1 MSVKVKDIAKKLNL
15 SSSTVSL
22 VLNNRP
28 SRISAKTRLKILS
41 MAGKLSYNKDV
52 EIDIEDKINIKT
64 IGILTPSLDK
74 RYNLELIMNIVN
86 ELNDDMYTSF
96 IIETGNNT
104 DKVLNSLDNLM
115 AKGVDGIIFVS
126 VENDIDV
133 LKTYFEIFSIPVVV
147 FNKSFT
153 DFNCNFIHIDYDN
166 AILDIN
172 KRYKGYKIIQN
183 SEQALKENEKNIICL
198 EDTDITRMLGIK
210 SVNTNKQY
218 ISKKIVELLIKN
230 IDDKNMKIKDI
241 VIPANID

>member
-172 KRYKGYKIIQN
+172 KRYKGYKIIQD

-198 EDTDITRMLGIK
+198 EDTEITKMLGIK

>member
-166 AILDIN
+166 SILDIN
-172 KRYKGYKIIQN
+172 SRYKGYRIIQD

-198 EDTDITRMLGIK
+198 EDTKITKMLGIK

-241 VIPANID
+241 VIPANIE

>member
-147 FNKSFT
+147 FNKNFT

-172 KRYKGYKIIQN
+172 KRYKGYKIIQD

-198 EDTDITRMLGIK
+198 EDTEITKMLGIK

>member
-172 KRYKGYKIIQN
+172 KRYKGYKIIQD

-198 EDTDITRMLGIK
+198 EDTDVTRMLGIK

>member
-172 KRYKGYKIIQN
+172 KRYKGYKIIQD
-183 SEQALKENEKNIICL
+183 SEQALKKNEKNIICL
-198 EDTDITRMLGIK
+198 EDTEITKMLGIK

>member
-172 KRYKGYKIIQN
+172 KRYKGYKIIQD

-198 EDTDITRMLGIK
+198 EDTYITKMLGIK

>member
-115 AKGVDGIIFVS
+115 AKGVDGIVFVS

-172 KRYKGYKIIQN
+172 KRYKGYKIIQD

-198 EDTDITRMLGIK
+198 EDTDVTRMLGIK

>member
-126 VENDIDV
+126 V
-133 LKTYFEIFSIPVVV
+133 
-147 FNKSFT
+147 
-153 DFNCNFIHIDYDN
+153 
-166 AILDIN
+166 
-172 KRYKGYKIIQN
+172 
-183 SEQALKENEKNIICL
+183 
-198 EDTDITRMLGIK
+198 
-210 SVNTNKQY
+210 
-218 ISKKIVELLIKN
+218 
-230 IDDKNMKIKDI
+230 
-241 VIPANID
+241 

>member
-172 KRYKGYKIIQN
+172 KRYKGYKIIQD

-198 EDTDITRMLGIK
+198 EDTDITKMLGIK

>member
-133 LKTYFEIFSIPVVV
+133 LRTYFEIFSIPVVV

-172 KRYKGYKIIQN
+172 KRYKGYKIIQD

-198 EDTDITRMLGIK
+198 EDTDITKMLGIK

-230 IDDKNMKIKDI
+230 IDDKNMKIKNI

>member
-172 KRYKGYKIIQN
+172 KRYKGYKIIQD

-198 EDTDITRMLGIK
+198 EDTEITKMLGIK

-241 VIPANID
+241 VMPANID

>member
-166 AILDIN
+166 AILDID
-172 KRYKGYKIIQN
+172 KRYKGYKIIQD

-198 EDTDITRMLGIK
+198 EDTDVTRMLGIK

>member
-172 KRYKGYKIIQN
+172 KRYKGYKIIQD

-198 EDTDITRMLGIK
+198 EDTDVTRMLGIK

-230 IDDKNMKIKDI
+230 IDVKNMKIKDI

>member
-64 IGILTPSLDK
+64 IGILTQSLDK

-115 AKGVDGIIFVS
+115 AKGVDGIVFVS

-172 KRYKGYKIIQN
+172 KRYKGYKIIQD

-198 EDTDITRMLGIK
+198 EDTDITKMLGIK

>member
-172 KRYKGYKIIQN
+172 KRYKGYKIIQD

-198 EDTDITRMLGIK
+198 EDTDVTRMLGIK
-210 SVNTNKQY
+210 SINTNKQY

>member
-172 KRYKGYKIIQN
+172 KRYKGYKIIKD
-183 SEQALKENEKNIICL
+183 SEKALKENEKNIICL
-198 EDTDITRMLGIK
+198 EDTDITKMLGIK

>member
-147 FNKSFT
+147 FNKRFT

-172 KRYKGYKIIQN
+172 KRYKGYKIIQD

-198 EDTDITRMLGIK
+198 EDTEITKMLGIK

>member
-115 AKGVDGIIFVS
+115 AKGVDGIVFVS

-133 LKTYFEIFSIPVVV
+133 LKTYFEIFSIPFVV

-166 AILDIN
+166 AILDID
-172 KRYKGYKIIQN
+172 KRYKGYKIIQD

-198 EDTDITRMLGIK
+198 EDTDITKMLGIK

>member
-96 IIETGNNT
+96 IIETGNNI

-133 LKTYFEIFSIPVVV
+133 LKTYFEIFSIPVVA
-147 FNKSFT
+147 FNKSFV
-153 DFNCNFIHIDYDN
+153 DFNCNFIHIDYEN
-166 AILDIN
+166 AILDIKN
-172 KRYKGYKIIQN
+172 RYKGYKIIQN
-183 SEQALKENEKNIICL
+183 SEQALKEKEKNIICL
-198 EDTDITRMLGIK
+198 EDTDITKMLKIN
-210 SVNTNKQY
+210 SVNTNKKY

-241 VIPANID
+241 VIPASID

>member
-172 KRYKGYKIIQN
+172 KRYKGYKIIQD
-183 SEQALKENEKNIICL
+183 SEQALKENEKNIICF
-198 EDTDITRMLGIK
+198 EDTDITKMLGIK

>member
-172 KRYKGYKIIQN
+172 KRYKGYKIIQD

-198 EDTDITRMLGIK
+198 EDTDITKMLGIK

-230 IDDKNMKIKDI
+230 IDDKNMKVKDI

>member
-153 DFNCNFIHIDYDN
+153 DFNCNFIYIDYDN

-172 KRYKGYKIIQN
+172 KRYKGYKIIQD

-198 EDTDITRMLGIK
+198 EDTDVTRMLGIK

>member
-172 KRYKGYKIIQN
+172 KRYKGYKIIQD

-198 EDTDITRMLGIK
+198 EDTDITKMLGIK

-230 IDDKNMKIKDI
+230 IDDKNMKIKNI

>member
-153 DFNCNFIHIDYDN
+153 DFSCNFIHIDYDN

-172 KRYKGYKIIQN
+172 KRYKGYKIIQD

-198 EDTDITRMLGIK
+198 EDTDVTRMLGIK

>member
-74 RYNLELIMNIVN
+74 RYNLELIINIVN

-172 KRYKGYKIIQN
+172 KRYKGYKIIQD

-198 EDTDITRMLGIK
+198 EDTDVTIMLGIK

>member
-172 KRYKGYKIIQN
+172 KRYKGYKIIQD

-198 EDTDITRMLGIK
+198 EDTDITKILGIK

>member
-1 MSVKVKDIAKKLNL
+1 MSVKVKDIAKKLHL

-172 KRYKGYKIIQN
+172 KRYKGYKIIQD

-198 EDTDITRMLGIK
+198 EDTDITKMLGIK

>member
-115 AKGVDGIIFVS
+115 AKGVDGIVFVS

-172 KRYKGYKIIQN
+172 KRYKGYKIIQD

-198 EDTDITRMLGIK
+198 EDTDITKMLGIK

>member
-115 AKGVDGIIFVS
+115 AKGVDGIVFVS

-172 KRYKGYKIIQN
+172 KRYKGYKIIQD

-198 EDTDITRMLGIK
+198 EDTEITKMLGIK

>member
-172 KRYKGYKIIQN
+172 KRYKGYKIMQD

-198 EDTDITRMLGIK
+198 EDTDITKMLGIK